1 MARRLIRQTRD
12 DVYGS
17 KRDYQTIINRQ
28 PNVFCLDQN
37 NRISFSKQATL
48 GTHDIIAFGGYIK
61 PAAHCLLTITLSID
75 GIISANHSVQLSDS
89 WNRIGIAADGTLPA
103 ECIVTLQFDRNVEHI
118 ELWGAKIDGV
128 LMPDIF
134 ADKSIS
140 ASDLNQSH
148 IVPETYYLPH
158 DQNFD
163 LTVESGALLEANEHH
178 LIKLKKCSYCQRYLP
193 INPNLLGSLS
203 FHKHNAKVTN
213 HQNECRSC
221 KKWRINSELNKLRTT
236 DQLNE
241 SSVITRERKIFLQDS
256 TALVKFKLSNG
267 EGLKSFVWKRFGRK
281 CFKCNKKLLLKEV
294 QLDHTRPLAY
304 LWPIDEFAT
313 CLCAIHNNEKKDR
326 FPVEFYNEQEL
337 LALSEITGLAYD
349 QLAKKSLNAEHL
361 ERILKDVPSFAQQWE
376 PRTFNAIARKIR
388 ELSPDIDLFL
398 ILREKNLDLYE
409 WLNTELARIPDL
421 EETS

>member
-1 MARRLIRQTRD
+1 MARRLTRQTRD

-17 KRDYQTIINRQ
+17 RRDYQTIIGRQ
-28 PNVFCLDQN
+28 SSVFRLSQSND
-37 NRISFSKQATL
+37 ISFSKQAIL

-61 PAAHCLLTITLSID
+61 PTAHCLLTITLSVD
-75 GIISANHSVQLSDS
+75 GAISASHAVQLSDS
-89 WNRIGIAADGTLPA
+89 WNRIGVAADGTLPA
-103 ECIVTLQFDRNVEHI
+103 ECIVTLQFDRDIEYI
-118 ELWGAKIDGV
+118 ELWGTKIDGV

-140 ASDLNQSH
+140 ASDLNHSH
-148 IVPETYYLPH
+148 IVPETYYLQH
-158 DQNFD
+158 DQSFD
-163 LTVESGALLEANEHH
+163 LVIESGSLLEANEHH

-193 INPNLLGSLS
+193 LNPNRLGSLA

-221 KKWRINSELNKLRTT
+221 KKWRINGELNKLRTT

-256 TALVKFKLSNG
+256 TALARFKLSNG
-267 EGLKSFVWKRFGRK
+267 EGLKSFIWKRFGKK

-304 LWPIDEFAT
+304 LWPIDEYAT
-313 CLCAIHNNEKKDR
+313 CLCATHNNEKKDR
-326 FPVEFYNEQEL
+326 FPVEFYNDQEL
-337 LALSEITGLAYD
+337 QALSAITGLDYH
-349 QLAKKSLNAEHL
+349 QLANKSLNAEHL
-361 ERILKDVPSFAQQWE
+361 ERILKDVSTFAQQWE

-388 ELSPDIDLFL
+388 ELSPEIDLFS
-398 ILREKNLDLYE
+398 ILRHENQALYD
-409 WLNTELARIPDL
+409 WLNAELARIPDL